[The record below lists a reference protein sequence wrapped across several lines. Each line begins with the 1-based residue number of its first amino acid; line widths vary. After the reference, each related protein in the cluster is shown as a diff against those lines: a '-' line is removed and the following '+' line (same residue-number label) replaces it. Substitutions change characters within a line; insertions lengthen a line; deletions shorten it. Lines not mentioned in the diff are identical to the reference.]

1 MDWQTN
7 KGKPLDNNV
16 GIKKIFQDSSESSLR
31 SDCVS

>member
-7 KGKPLDNNV
+7 KGKPSDDNV
-16 GIKKIFQDSSESSLR
+16 GIKKIFQDSSESSVN